1 MCIRDRQGA
10 VVPLLTL
17 LRCAVDPAALSDEDT
32 AATLMASPLGGADPM
47 ALRRLRREL
56 RRLELAA
63 GGDRPSG
70 ALLVDAL
77 RGDDPLTALD
87 QRTARPARAIAGLLA
102 VAAETAAAGR
112 PAEEVLWRVWQ
123 RTGLA
128 RRWAEMAGWG
138 GPAGTQA
145 DRDLDAVVALFDA
158 AARYADRLP
167 GADGG
172 AAGVRGFCEYVAEQ
186 RLSLIHI

>member
-1 MCIRDRQGA
+1 MCIRDRVRSAARSLPALRRALLAAGVPIAVPDDHLPVAQQGA

-17 LRCAVDPAALSDEDT
+17 LRCAVDPGALSDEDT
-32 AATLMASPLGGADPM
+32 GATLMASPLGGADPM

-112 PAEEVLWRVWQ
+112 PAEEVLW
-123 RTGLA
+123 
-128 RRWAEMAGWG
+128 
-138 GPAGTQA
+138 
-145 DRDLDAVVALFDA
+145 
-158 AARYADRLP
+158 
-167 GADGG
+167 
-172 AAGVRGFCEYVAEQ
+172 
-186 RLSLIHI
+186 LSLIHI

>member
-1 MCIRDRQGA
+1 M
-10 VVPLLTL
+10 
-17 LRCAVDPAALSDEDT
+17 
-32 AATLMASPLGGADPM
+32 
-47 ALRRLRREL
+47 
-56 RRLELAA
+56 
-63 GGDRPSG
+63 
-70 ALLVDAL
+70 
-77 RGDDPLTALD
+77 
-87 QRTARPARAIAGLLA
+87 
-102 VAAETAAAGR
+102 
-112 PAEEVLWRVWQ
+112 LWRVWQ

-138 GPAGTQA
+138 GPAGAQA

-186 RLSLIHI
+186 RIAGDSLAPRSPQGEAVAVSYTHLTLPTTPYV